1 MYGKM
6 KQEVINLILNITNG
20 DAFNEY
26 FLNTHPGEKAIAFRE
41 AMMQGRAEK
50 KIFDENFILLR
61 SAELGVSPDEYAE
74 KMSDIISLGNKQ
86 NEYSEICLWFG
97 RDTFCQLNL
106 LTLLAFLEQT
116 EYQGDIGLILVDDEN
131 FLQLSA
137 LNHVTTGIYGN
148 LYRRILIDRDAGIAG
163 CDTGVIDRKA
173 IMLYFD
179 YLSDD
184 GRLARFI
191 RSQPQEKGEDELV
204 RLLLKESYDYGLSD
218 IQARNLI
225 KGIRKG

>member
-1 MYGKM
+1 
-6 KQEVINLILNITNG
+6 
-20 DAFNEY
+20 
-26 FLNTHPGEKAIAFRE
+26 
-41 AMMQGRAEK
+41 
-50 KIFDENFILLR
+50 
-61 SAELGVSPDEYAE
+61 
-74 KMSDIISLGNKQ
+74 MSDIISLGNKQ